1 MSKDKIT
8 SKQLRSFGVTV
19 GDIFALDW
27 PLAGRL
33 PPRQPSMVGHSGGGV
48 SSRSRC
54 RVPKKSSLRLQR
66 MDGGR
71 PCHGLDQHEN
81 YSRSGLL
88 HDRDSHGNRETLF
101 GKRSH
106 GSATETQP
114 RKVTV
119 LSAIPDRLPI

>member
-1 MSKDKIT
+1 
-8 SKQLRSFGVTV
+8 
-19 GDIFALDW
+19 
-27 PLAGRL
+27 
-33 PPRQPSMVGHSGGGV
+33 MVGHGGGGV

-54 RVPKKSSLRLQR
+54 RVSKKFSLRLQR

-88 HDRDSHGNRETLF
+88 HDRDSHRNRETMF

-106 GSATETQP
+106 GSATETRP
-114 RKVTV
+114 RKLPRYPQSPTAFP
-119 LSAIPDRLPI
+119 SNKAILTFYLEVFQWVNFY